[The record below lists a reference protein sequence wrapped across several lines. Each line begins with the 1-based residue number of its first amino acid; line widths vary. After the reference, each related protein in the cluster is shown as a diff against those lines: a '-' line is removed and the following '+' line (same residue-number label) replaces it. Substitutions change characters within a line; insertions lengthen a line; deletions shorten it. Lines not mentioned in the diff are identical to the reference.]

1 MLEQETDF
9 ADPQARGKVASKIR
23 DTSEPQRDSSNKMA
37 GLNQQHTLL
46 KRYFPSGM
54 IH

>member
-9 ADPQARGKVASKIR
+9 ADPQARGKVASKIT
-23 DTSEPQRDSSNKMA
+23 DTPEPQKDSLDKMA
-37 GLNQQHTLL
+37 GLNQQHNLL
-46 KRYFPSGM
+46 KTYFPSGL

>member
-9 ADPQARGKVASKIR
+9 ADPQARGKVANKTI
-23 DTSEPQRDSSNKMA
+23 DIPEPLRDSPDKMA
-37 GLNQQHTLL
+37 GLNQQHTCL
-46 KRYFPSGM
+46 KRYFPSGI